1 MGLELF
7 TVRDVLAIDFE
18 GTLAKVAEI
27 GYKEVEPASGYNNMS
42 PKDFRALLDRH
53 GLSAPSTHSAGAT
66 EGPDMEKQLE
76 GLQIMGIKYAGIS
89 APSAPGGA
97 GGRGGRGPGGGAPPP
112 TASKGGMDD
121 RRQYRLGMGAGSGPL
136 TMGSVQTVDAV
147 KRSAAEA
154 NRHGQMAKKFGIK
167 MLHHNHTMEFQP
179 CQGSD
184 LTPED
189 VFITETDPA
198 LVAIQLDIGWA
209 SVAGQ
214 DIVGLFHK
222 YPGRFELWHV
232 KDATGMTHMTRD
244 MDQNARMLAATVVPI
259 GEGEVDYK
267 TIFSYA
273 GLAGM
278 KHFCVEQ
285 DSAAAWGDSIAAAR
299 VSYNNLLLDVVA

>member
-1 MGLELF
+1 M
-7 TVRDVLAIDFE
+7 
-18 GTLAKVAEI
+18 
-27 GYKEVEPASGYNNMS
+27 
-42 PKDFRALLDRH
+42 LDRH

-89 APSAPGGA
+89 APAGA
-97 GGRGGRGPGGGAPPP
+97 GGPGGRGAGRGAGGRGPGGGAPPP
-112 TASKGGMDD
+112 TTPNGGIDD
-121 RRQYRLGMGAGSGPL
+121 RRQYRLGMGPGSGPL

-154 NRHGQMAKKFGIK
+154 NRHGQMAKSFGIK

-179 CQGSD
+179 CEGSD

-189 VFITETDPA
+189 IFITETDPEF
-198 LVAIQLDIGWA
+198 VAIQLDIGWA
-209 SVAGQ
+209 AVAGQ
-214 DIVGLFHK
+214 NIVGLFHK

-232 KDATGMTHMTRD
+232 KDATGMTHMTPD
-244 MDQNARMLAATVVPI
+244 MDQNARMLAATVVPV

-278 KHFCVEQ
+278 KHFAVEQ

-299 VSYNNLLLDVVA
+299 VSYQNLLLDVV